1 MGTDTGPRRRV
12 LRHHTSAPV
21 SVKASRG
28 LAIASK
34 RSSIALSRMSFA
46 MPLTTSAVATLVN
59 LAARIPPSRFYCST
73 SVNVP
78 CVIEQVVKN
87 KGEQGYTR
95 FVACTFVLIASL
107 PIRRREDRCCST
119 CNSAAYPSRKFS
131 AQLKVSNCDICR
143 VCVWGR
149 GGGRE
154 DAFRA
159 YVRKFRE
166 VGSVDFDS
174 NVVFAVVEVNFLCLK
189 KEWNYHLQ
197 RGDKLFWLDKR
208 FVGMKQIC
216 IRN

>member
-78 CVIEQVVKN
+78 CVIERVVKN

-107 PIRRREDRCCST
+107 PIRRREDRRCST

-143 VCVWGR
+143 VVC
-149 GGGRE
+149 GGGEEEGKTR
-154 DAFRA
+154 
-159 YVRKFRE
+159 
-166 VGSVDFDS
+166 
-174 NVVFAVVEVNFLCLK
+174 FARTLGNFARWDPLISTRTWCLP
-189 KEWNYHLQ
+189 W
-197 RGDKLFWLDKR
+197 
-208 FVGMKQIC
+208 
-216 IRN
+216 